1 MSELYSTIV
10 VWSRLHVIC
19 ESKERKGNLHRDA
32 NYMGTG
38 KALCG
43 VLKKGQT
50 LEEWMKNKS

>member
-1 MSELYSTIV
+1 MSELYSTV
-10 VWSRLHVIC
+10 VVAGRLHVIC
-19 ESKERKGNLHRDA
+19 EAKDRRGGIHRDP

-38 KALCG
+38 RALCG